1 MVLIVKSE
9 LFNHSFFSSVSISKE
24 WLCLKIQGHLVF
36 SFVASIVS
44 LNRIH
49 AQANGFLCYKGSQ
62 CIGSRVAIKNEFPN
76 YKTK

>member
-1 MVLIVKSE
+1 MVLIVKPE
-9 LFNHSFFSSVSISKE
+9 LFNHPFFSSVSISKE

-44 LNRIH
+44 LSPIH
-49 AQANGFLCYKGSQ
+49 AQANSLCYKGSQ